1 MIGLRKKRRVA
12 LKNSSPFCCFG
23 LHQCAVLP
31 YAQVKFSR
39 PAPTSKWYF
48 TMPKST
54 FA

>member
-1 MIGLRKKRRVA
+1 MKLRKKRRVA
-12 LKNSSPFCCFG
+12 LKNSPPLCRFG
-23 LHQCAVLP
+23 LRRCEVSP

-48 TMPKST
+48 AMPKST